1 MKTRAAVLLKPRQM
15 AVEEVEIADPKAGEV
30 RVKVAA
36 VGVCAT
42 DLHRY
47 AGESAAP
54 LPVVLGH
61 EGAGVVESVGPGVAH
76 VRPGDRVVLSVLP
89 SCGTCKPCLED
100 RPYLCAPG
108 WFTLGSGAMLD
119 NTRRLQ
125 RAGGGKLYHLLGQ
138 SSFAEHAVV
147 CARSTV
153 KIPDDVPLDTAA
165 LLGCGATTGFGA
177 VLTAPGFA
185 PGCSVA
191 IFGCGGVGT
200 SGLMAAKAGG
210 ASTIIAVDVADSK
223 LENARRFGAT
233 HTFNSKERS
242 PLPKIR
248 ELTGGLGVD
257 FGFEFVGRPE
267 TIAAAAEATRLGGVA
282 TFTGE
287 PRAGDRVAFTPFTF
301 YGRTLRG
308 NMVGYVRPQ
317 VDIPRYAA
325 MVRQGLLPL
334 DRLVTRTYRLE
345 EVEKALQDLERG
357 ENVRGLIRV
366 SGG

>member
-1 MKTRAAVLLKPRQM
+1 MKTRAAVLDKPRQM
-15 AVEEVEIADPKAGEV
+15 KIEEVELAEPRAGEV

-47 AGESAAP
+47 TGESAAP
-54 LPVVLGH
+54 LPLVLGH
-61 EGAGVVESVGPGVAH
+61 EGAGVVESTGAGVTH
-76 VRPGDRVVLSVLP
+76 VKPGDPVVLSVLP
-89 SCGTCKPCLED
+89 SCGTCRPCLED

-108 WFTLGSGAMLD
+108 WNTLGSGAMVD

-125 RAGGGKLYHLLGQ
+125 RAGGGRLYHLLGQ
-138 SSFAEHAVV
+138 SSFAEHCVV
-147 CARSTV
+147 AARSAV
-153 KIPDDVPLDTAA
+153 KVPEEVPLETAA

-177 VLTAPGFA
+177 VFNAPGFA

-210 ASTIIAVDVADSK
+210 AATIIAVDIADSK
-223 LENARRFGAT
+223 LENARAMGAT
-233 HTFNSKERS
+233 HTLNSKERS

-267 TIAAAAEATRLGGVA
+267 TMAMAAEATRWGGVA

-287 PRAGDRVAFTPFTF
+287 PRAGDKVVFTPFTF
-301 YGRTLRG
+301 YGRTIRG

-317 VDIPRYAA
+317 VDIPRYAT

-334 DRLVTRTYRLE
+334 DRLVTRTYPLDEAER
-345 EVEKALQDLERG
+345 ALQDLERG
-357 ENVRGLIRV
+357 ENLRGVIRMDT
-366 SGG
+366 S

>member
-15 AVEEVEIADPKAGEV
+15 AVEEVELAEPKAGEV

-42 DLHRY
+42 DHHRY
-47 AGESAAP
+47 TGEAAVP

-61 EGAGVVESVGPGVAH
+61 EGAGVVESVGPGVTH
-76 VRPGDRVVLSVLP
+76 VKPGDPVVISALP

-108 WFTLGSGAMLD
+108 WMTLGSGAMLD

-125 RAGGGKLYHLLGQ
+125 RAGGGRLYHLLGQ

-147 CARSTV
+147 TARSTV
-153 KIPDDVPLDTAA
+153 KIPEEFPLETAA

-177 VLTAPGFA
+177 VFNAPGFA

-191 IFGCGGVGT
+191 IIGCGGVGT
-200 SGLMAAKAGG
+200 SALMAARAGG

-223 LENARRFGAT
+223 LENARKFGAT
-233 HTFNSKERS
+233 HTLNSKEKS

-257 FGFEFVGRPE
+257 FAFEFVGRPE
-267 TIAAAAEATRLGGVA
+267 TMAQAVEATRWGGVA

-287 PRAGDRVAFTPFTF
+287 PRAGDRVAFTPFSF
-301 YGRTLRG
+301 YGRTIRG

-317 VDIPRYAA
+317 VDIPRYAS

-334 DRLVTRTYRLE
+334 DRLVTRTYRLD
-345 EVEKALQDLERG
+345 EVERALQDLERG